1 MAENKKY
8 KSDIEIAREAKLQ
21 NILEIAKKKLN
32 IEEKFLEPYG
42 HYKAKLS
49 FDYINSLDKN
59 KNGKLI
65 LVTAIT
71 PTPAGEGKTTTTLG
85 LGDAFQKI
93 GKNSSVCI
101 REPSLGPCFG
111 MKGGAA
117 GGGKAQAVPMED
129 LNLHFTGDF
138 HAISTAHNLLSAA
151 IDNHINWGKEP
162 LIDARRVSW
171 KRTMDM
177 NDRALRQIVCSLGG
191 PGNGFPREDGFN
203 ITPASEIMAI
213 FTLADDLK
221 DLERRLGNI
230 LVGYTSDK
238 EAVFAKDLNVIGS
251 MLVLLKDAI
260 KPNIIQSLENNPVL
274 VHGGPFGNIAHGCN
288 TIIATKTALKL
299 SDYVITEAGFG
310 ADLGA
315 EKFLDI
321 KCRKANLAPDATV
334 LVATIRALKMHGGV
348 DKENLNKE
356 NVEAVK
362 KGSENLLKH
371 IENLKKYGVPIIV
384 GINAFVSDTEDE
396 MNVVKKVCEKVGIK
410 AVTSKHWEFGGEGAV
425 DLANEVVD
433 TLEKTKS
440 NFKTLYEDNLSLEDK
455 IKKVA
460 NEIYGATELEIS
472 TTAKKQLNELE
483 GSKYEKFPVCIA
495 KTQYSFTADPE
506 NGGLPQEHNL
516 PIREIRVSAGA
527 EFVVVICGDIML
539 MPGLP
544 KTPAAESIYID
555 EKGLI
560 QGLF

>member
-117 GGGKAQAVPMED
+117 GGGKAQAIPMED

-238 EAVFAKDLNVIGS
+238 ETVFAKDLNVIGS

-371 IENLKKYGVPIIV
+371 IENLKKYGVPIVV
-384 GINAFVSDTEDE
+384 GINAFVSDTQDE
-396 MNVVKKVCEKVGIK
+396 MNVIKKVCEKVGIK

-433 TLEKTKS
+433 TLETTKS

-544 KTPAAESIYID
+544 KIPAAESIYID

>member
-21 NILEIAKKKLN
+21 NILDIAKKKLN

-42 HYKAKLS
+42 HYKTKLS

-85 LGDAFQKI
+85 LGDALQKI

-117 GGGKAQAVPMED
+117 GGGKAQAIPMED

-151 IDNHINWGKEP
+151 IDNHINWRKEP
-162 LIDARRVSW
+162 LIDARRVNW

-238 EAVFAKDLNVIGS
+238 EPVLAKDLNVVGS

-260 KPNIIQSLENNPVL
+260 KPNIIQSLENNPVF

-288 TIIATKTALKL
+288 IIIATKTALKI
-299 SDYVITEAGFG
+299 SDYVVTEAGFG

-348 DKENLNKE
+348 NKENLNKE

-371 IENLKKYGVPIIV
+371 IENLKKYGVPVVV

-396 MNVVKKVCEKVGIK
+396 MDVVRKVCEKVGIK

-425 DLANEVVD
+425 DLANEVVE
-433 TLEKTKS
+433 TLDKTKS
-440 NFKTLYEDNLSLEDK
+440 NFKTLYEDNLSLEEK

-460 NEIYGATELEIS
+460 NEIYGAKELEIS
-472 TTAKKQLNELE
+472 TTAKKQIQDFK
-483 GSKYEKFPVCIA
+483 GTKYEKFPVCIA
-495 KTQYSFTADPE
+495 KTQYSFTADPD

-516 PIREIRVSAGA
+516 PVKEIRVSAGA

-544 KTPAAESIYID
+544 RVPAAESIYID

>member
-21 NILEIAKKKLN
+21 NILEIAEKKLN
-32 IEEKFLEPYG
+32 IPEKFLEPYG
-42 HYKAKLS
+42 YYKAKLS

-85 LGDAFQKI
+85 LGDALHKI
-93 GKNSSVCI
+93 GKNSSICI

-138 HAISTAHNLLSAA
+138 HAISAAHNLLSAA
-151 IDNHINWGKEP
+151 IDNHINWKKEP
-162 LIDARRVSW
+162 IIDARKVTW

-177 NDRALRQIVCSLGG
+177 NDRALRQIICSIGG

-230 LVGYTSDK
+230 LVAYTSDK

-251 MLVLLKDAI
+251 MSVLLKDAI
-260 KPNIIQSLENNPVL
+260 KPNIIQSLENNPVF

-299 SDYVITEAGFG
+299 SDYVVTEAGFG

-315 EKFLDI
+315 EKFFDI
-321 KCRKANLAPDATV
+321 KCRKANLAPDAAV
-334 LVATIRALKMHGGV
+334 LVVTIRALKMHGGV

-356 NVEAVK
+356 NVEAVQ

-384 GINAFVSDTEDE
+384 GINVFVSDTEDE
-396 MNVVKKVCEKVGIK
+396 MDVVKKICEKVGVN
-410 AVTSKHWEFGGEGAV
+410 AVTSRHWEFGGEGAV

-440 NFKTLYEDNLSLEDK
+440 NFKTLYDDNLSLEDK

-460 NEIYGATELEIS
+460 SEIYGANELEIS
-472 TTAKKQLNELE
+472 TTAKKQLKELQ
-483 GSKYEKFPVCIA
+483 GTNYEKFPVCIA

-516 PIREIRVSAGA
+516 PIKEIRISAGA

-555 EKGLI
+555 DKGLI

>member
-8 KSDIEIAREAKLQ
+8 KSDIEIAREANLN
-21 NILEIAKKKLN
+21 NIVDIAEKKLN
-32 IEEKFLEPYG
+32 ISEKFLEQYG
-42 HYKAKLS
+42 HYKAKLG
-49 FDYINSLDKN
+49 FDYIKTLEKN

-85 LGDAFQKI
+85 LGDALRKI

-151 IDNHINWGKEP
+151 IDNHINWRKDP
-162 LIDARRVSW
+162 IIDARRVNW

-177 NDRALRQIVCSLGG
+177 NDRALRQIICSIGG

-238 EAVFAKDLNVIGS
+238 EPVLAKDLNVIGS

-260 KPNIIQSLENNPVL
+260 KPNIIQSLENNPVF

-288 TIIATKTALKL
+288 TIIATKTALKI
-299 SDYVITEAGFG
+299 SDYVVTEAGFG

-348 DKENLNKE
+348 DKDNLNKE

-362 KGSENLLKH
+362 KGSDNLLKH
-371 IENLKKYGVPIIV
+371 IENLKKYGVPVVV
-384 GINAFVSDTEDE
+384 GINAFVSDTDAE
-396 MNVVKKVCEKVGIK
+396 MDVVRKVCEKVGIK
-410 AVTSKHWEFGGEGAV
+410 AVTSKHWEFGGDGAI
-425 DLANEVVD
+425 DLANEVVE
-433 TLEKTKS
+433 TLDKTKS
-440 NFKTLYEDNLSLEDK
+440 NFKTLYDDNLSLEEK
-455 IKKVA
+455 IKIVS
-460 NEIYGATELEIS
+460 NEIYGAKELEIS
-472 TTAKKQLNELE
+472 TTAKKQLEDLKGTN
-483 GSKYEKFPVCIA
+483 YEKFPVCIA

-516 PIREIRVSAGA
+516 PVREIRVSAGA

-544 KTPAAESIYID
+544 KKPAAESIYID

>member
-1 MAENKKY
+1 MEKNKKY

-21 NILEIAKKKLN
+21 NILEIAEKKLN
-32 IEEKFLEPYG
+32 IAEKFLEPYG

-85 LGDAFQKI
+85 LGDALHKI
-93 GKNSSVCI
+93 GKNSSICI

-138 HAISTAHNLLSAA
+138 HAISSAHNLLSAA
-151 IDNHINWGKEP
+151 IDNHINWRKEP
-162 LIDARRVSW
+162 IIDARKVTW

-177 NDRALRQIVCSLGG
+177 NDRALRQIICSIGG

-230 LVGYTSDK
+230 LVAYTSDK

-251 MLVLLKDAI
+251 MSVLLKDAI
-260 KPNIIQSLENNPVL
+260 KPNIIQSLENNPVF

-299 SDYVITEAGFG
+299 SDYVVTEAGFG

-315 EKFLDI
+315 EKFFDI
-321 KCRKANLAPDATV
+321 KCRKANLAPDAAV
-334 LVATIRALKMHGGV
+334 LVVTIRALKMHGGV

-356 NVEAVK
+356 NVEAVQ

-384 GINAFVSDTEDE
+384 GINVFVYDTEDE
-396 MNVVKKVCEKVGIK
+396 MNVVKKICEKVGVN
-410 AVTSKHWEFGGEGAV
+410 AVTSRHWEFGGEGAV

-440 NFKTLYEDNLSLEDK
+440 NFKTLYDDNLSLEDK

-460 NEIYGATELEIS
+460 SEIYGANELEIS
-472 TTAKKQLNELE
+472 TTAKKQLKELQ
-483 GSKYEKFPVCIA
+483 GTNYEKFPVCIA

-516 PIREIRVSAGA
+516 PIKEIRISAGA

-555 EKGLI
+555 DKGLI

>member
-21 NILEIAKKKLN
+21 NIVEIAEKKLN
-32 IEEKFLEPYG
+32 IPEKFLEQYG
-42 HYKAKLS
+42 HYKTKLS

-85 LGDAFQKI
+85 IGDALRKI

-151 IDNHINWGKEP
+151 IDNHINWRKEP
-162 LIDARRVSW
+162 IIDARRVNW

-177 NDRALRQIVCSLGG
+177 NDRALRQIICSIGG

-238 EAVFAKDLNVIGS
+238 EPVLAKDLNVIGS

-260 KPNIIQSLENNPVL
+260 KPNIIQSLENNPVF

-288 TIIATKTALKL
+288 TIIATKTALKI
-299 SDYVITEAGFG
+299 SDYVVTEAGFG
-310 ADLGA
+310 AALGA

-371 IENLKKYGVPIIV
+371 IENLKKYGVPVVV

-396 MNVVKKVCEKVGIK
+396 MDIVRKVCEKVGIK
-410 AVTSKHWEFGGEGAV
+410 AVTSKHWEFGGDGAM

-433 TLEKTKS
+433 TLDKTKS
-440 NFKTLYEDNLSLEDK
+440 NFKTLYDDNLSLEEK
-455 IKKVA
+455 IKKVST
-460 NEIYGATELEIS
+460 EIYGAKELEIS
-472 TTAKKQLNELE
+472 TTAKKQLEDLK
-483 GSKYEKFPVCIA
+483 GTKYEKFPVCIA
-495 KTQYSFTADPE
+495 KTQYSFTADPD

-516 PIREIRVSAGA
+516 QVKEIRVSAGA

-555 EKGLI
+555 DKGLI

>member
-21 NILEIAKKKLN
+21 NILEIAEKKLN
-32 IEEKFLEPYG
+32 IPEKFLEPYG

-85 LGDAFQKI
+85 LGDALHKI
-93 GKNSSVCI
+93 GKNSSICI

-138 HAISTAHNLLSAA
+138 HAISAAHNLLSAA
-151 IDNHINWGKEP
+151 IDNHINWKKEP
-162 LIDARRVSW
+162 IIDARKVTW

-177 NDRALRQIVCSLGG
+177 NDRALRQIICSIGG

-230 LVGYTSDK
+230 LVAYTSDK

-251 MLVLLKDAI
+251 MSVLLKDAI
-260 KPNIIQSLENNPVL
+260 KPNIIQSLENNPVF

-299 SDYVITEAGFG
+299 SDYVVTEAGFG

-315 EKFLDI
+315 EKFFDI
-321 KCRKANLAPDATV
+321 KCRKANLAPDAAV
-334 LVATIRALKMHGGV
+334 LVVTIRALKMHGGV
-348 DKENLNKE
+348 DKENLSKE
-356 NVEAVK
+356 NVEAVQ

-384 GINAFVSDTEDE
+384 GINVFVSDTEDE
-396 MNVVKKVCEKVGIK
+396 MDVVKKICEKVGVN
-410 AVTSKHWEFGGEGAV
+410 AVTSRHWEFGGEGAV

-440 NFKTLYEDNLSLEDK
+440 NFKTLYDDNLSLEDK

-460 NEIYGATELEIS
+460 SEIYGANELEIS
-472 TTAKKQLNELE
+472 TTAKKQLKELQ
-483 GSKYEKFPVCIA
+483 GTNYEKFPVCIA

-516 PIREIRVSAGA
+516 PIKEIRVSAGA

-555 EKGLI
+555 DKGLI

>member
-1 MAENKKY
+1 MSENKKY
-8 KSDIEIAREAKLQ
+8 KSDIEIAREAKIQ
-21 NILEIAKKKLN
+21 NILEIAEKKLN

-85 LGDAFQKI
+85 LGDALQKI

-117 GGGKAQAVPMED
+117 GGGKAQAIPMED

-151 IDNHINWGKEP
+151 IDNHINWEKEP
-162 LIDARRVSW
+162 LIDSRRINW
-171 KRTMDM
+171 KRTIDM
-177 NDRALRQIVCSLGG
+177 NDRALRQIVCSIGG

-230 LVGYTSDK
+230 LIGYTTNK

-251 MLVLLKDAI
+251 MVVLLKDAI

-299 SDYVITEAGFG
+299 SDYVVTEAGFG

-321 KCRKANLAPDATV
+321 KCRKANLSPDATV
-334 LVATIRALKMHGGV
+334 LVATIRALKTHGGV

-460 NEIYGATELEIS
+460 NEIYGAKELEIS
-472 TTAKKQLNELE
+472 NTAKKQLKELE

-516 PIREIRVSAGA
+516 PVREIRVSAGA

>member
-1 MAENKKY
+1 
-8 KSDIEIAREAKLQ
+8 
-21 NILEIAKKKLN
+21 
-32 IEEKFLEPYG
+32 
-42 HYKAKLS
+42 
-49 FDYINSLDKN
+49 
-59 KNGKLI
+59 
-65 LVTAIT
+65 
-71 PTPAGEGKTTTTLG
+71 
-85 LGDAFQKI
+85 
-93 GKNSSVCI
+93 
-101 REPSLGPCFG
+101 
-111 MKGGAA
+111 
-117 GGGKAQAVPMED
+117 
-129 LNLHFTGDF
+129 
-138 HAISTAHNLLSAA
+138 
-151 IDNHINWGKEP
+151 
-162 LIDARRVSW
+162 
-171 KRTMDM
+171 M

-238 EAVFAKDLNVIGS
+238 EPVLAKDLNVVGS

-260 KPNIIQSLENNPVL
+260 KPNIIQSLENNPVF

-288 TIIATKTALKL
+288 TIIATKTALKI
-299 SDYVITEAGFG
+299 SDYVVTEAGFG

-348 DKENLNKE
+348 NKENLNKE

-371 IENLKKYGVPIIV
+371 IENLKKYGVPVVV

-396 MNVVKKVCEKVGIK
+396 MDVVRKVCEKVGIK

-425 DLANEVVD
+425 DLANEVVE
-433 TLEKTKS
+433 TLDKTKS
-440 NFKTLYEDNLSLEDK
+440 NFKTLYEDNLSLEEK

-460 NEIYGATELEIS
+460 NEIYGAKELEIS
-472 TTAKKQLNELE
+472 TTAKKQIQDFK
-483 GSKYEKFPVCIA
+483 GTKYEKFPVCIA
-495 KTQYSFTADPE
+495 KTQYSFTADPD

-516 PIREIRVSAGA
+516 PVKEIRVSAGA

-544 KTPAAESIYID
+544 RVPAAESIYID

>member
-1 MAENKKY
+1 MSENKKY
-8 KSDIEIAREAKLQ
+8 KSDIEIAREAKIQ
-21 NILEIAKKKLN
+21 NILEIAEKKLN

-85 LGDAFQKI
+85 LGDALQKI

-117 GGGKAQAVPMED
+117 GGGKAQAIPMED

-151 IDNHINWGKEP
+151 IDNHINWEKEP
-162 LIDARRVSW
+162 LIDSRRINW
-171 KRTMDM
+171 KRTIDM
-177 NDRALRQIVCSLGG
+177 NDRALRQIVCSIGG

-230 LVGYTSDK
+230 LIGYTTNK

-251 MLVLLKDAI
+251 MVVLLKDAI

-299 SDYVITEAGFG
+299 SDYVVTEAGFG

-321 KCRKANLAPDATV
+321 KCRKANLSPDATV
-334 LVATIRALKMHGGV
+334 LVATIRALKTHGGV

-460 NEIYGATELEIS
+460 NEIYGAKELEIS
-472 TTAKKQLNELE
+472 TTAKKQLKELE

-516 PIREIRVSAGA
+516 PVREIRVSAGA

>member
-21 NILEIAKKKLN
+21 NILEVAKKKLN

-85 LGDAFQKI
+85 IGAALRKI

-151 IDNHINWGKEP
+151 IDNHINWRKEP
-162 LIDARRVSW
+162 IIDARRVNW

-177 NDRALRQIVCSLGG
+177 NDRALRQIICSIGG

-238 EAVFAKDLNVIGS
+238 EHVLAKDLNVIGS

-260 KPNIIQSLENNPVL
+260 KPNIIQSLENNPVF

-288 TIIATKTALKL
+288 TIIATKTALKI
-299 SDYVITEAGFG
+299 SDYVVTEAGFG
-310 ADLGA
+310 ADLGS

-371 IENLKKYGVPIIV
+371 IENLKKYGVPVVV

-396 MNVVKKVCEKVGIK
+396 MDVIRKVCEKVGIK
-410 AVTSKHWEFGGEGAV
+410 AVTSKHWEFGGDGAV

-433 TLEKTKS
+433 TLDKTKS
-440 NFKTLYEDNLSLEDK
+440 NFKTLYDDNLSLEEK
-455 IKKVA
+455 IKKVST
-460 NEIYGATELEIS
+460 EIYGAKELEIS
-472 TTAKKQLNELE
+472 TTAKKQLEDLK
-483 GSKYEKFPVCIA
+483 GTKYEKFPVCIA

-516 PIREIRVSAGA
+516 PVKEIRVSAGA

>member
-8 KSDIEIAREAKLQ
+8 KSDIEIAREAKLE
-21 NILEIAKKKLN
+21 NIVEIAEKKLN
-32 IEEKFLEPYG
+32 ISEKYLEQYG
-42 HYKAKLS
+42 HYKTKLS
-49 FDYINSLDKN
+49 FDYINTLNKN

-85 LGDAFQKI
+85 LGDALRKI

-151 IDNHINWGKEP
+151 IDNHINWRKEP
-162 LIDARRVSW
+162 LIDARRVNW

-177 NDRALRQIVCSLGG
+177 NDRALRQIVCSIGG

-230 LVGYTSDK
+230 LVGYTSEK
-238 EAVFAKDLNVIGS
+238 EPVLAKDLNVIGS

-260 KPNIIQSLENNPVL
+260 KPNIIQSLENNPVF

-288 TIIATKTALKL
+288 TIIATKTALKI
-299 SDYVITEAGFG
+299 SDYVVTEAGFG

-321 KCRKANLAPDATV
+321 KCRKANLAPDASV

-356 NVEAVK
+356 NVDAVK
-362 KGSENLLKH
+362 KGSDNLLKH

-384 GINAFVSDTEDE
+384 GINAFVSDTDAE
-396 MNVVKKVCEKVGIK
+396 MEVVKKVCEKVGVK

-425 DLANEVVD
+425 DLANDVID
-433 TLEKTKS
+433 LLEKTKS
-440 NFKTLYEDNLSLEDK
+440 NFKTLYTDNISIEDK

-460 NEIYGATELEIS
+460 SEIYGANDIEIS
-472 TTAKKQLNELE
+472 TTAKKQLQELK

-516 PIREIRVSAGA
+516 PIKEIRVSAGA
-527 EFVVVICGDIML
+527 EFVVIICGDIML

-544 KTPAAESIYID
+544 RIPAAESIYID

>member
-1 MAENKKY
+1 MSKI
-8 KSDIEIAREAKLQ
+8 KSDIEIARAADIKPIGDVLAKSNVPDDPFAFSPMGRHIAKL
-21 NILEIAKKKLN
+21 NLEYISTLKEKKSN
-32 IEEKFLEPYG
+32 
-42 HYKAKLS
+42 
-49 FDYINSLDKN
+49 
-59 KNGKLI
+59 LI

-85 LGDAFQKI
+85 LGDALQKI

-151 IDNHINWGKEP
+151 IDNHINWRKEP
-162 LIDARRVSW
+162 VIDARRINW

-177 NDRALRQIVCSLGG
+177 NDRALRQIICSIGG

-213 FTLADDLK
+213 FTLANDIK

-230 LVGYTSDK
+230 LVGYTSEK
-238 EAVFAKDLNVIGS
+238 KPVLAKDLNVIGS

-260 KPNIIQSLENNPVL
+260 KPNIIQSLENNPVF

-288 TIIATKTALKL
+288 TIIATKTALKI
-299 SDYVITEAGFG
+299 SDYVVTEAGFG

-321 KCRKANLAPDATV
+321 KCRKANLSPDASV

-348 DKENLNKE
+348 DKDNLNKE
-356 NVEAVK
+356 NVDATK
-362 KGSENLLKH
+362 KGCENLLKH
-371 IENLKKYGVPIIV
+371 IENLKKYGVPIVV

-396 MNVVKKVCEKVGIK
+396 MNVVKKVCESVGIK
-410 AVTSKHWEFGGEGAV
+410 AVTSKHWEFGGDGAV

-433 TLEKTKS
+433 ILEKTKS
-440 NFKTLYEDNLSLEDK
+440 NFKTLYDDNLSLEKK

-460 NEIYGATELEIS
+460 KEIYGANELEIS
-472 TTAKKQLNELE
+472 TTAKKQLQELQ
-483 GSKYEKFPVCIA
+483 GTNYEKFPVCIA

-516 PIREIRVSAGA
+516 PVKEIRVSAGA

-544 KTPAAESIYID
+544 RVPAAESIFID
-555 EKGLI
+555 GKGLI

>member
-21 NILEIAKKKLN
+21 NILEIAEKKLN
-32 IEEKFLEPYG
+32 IPEKFLEPYG

-85 LGDAFQKI
+85 LGDALHKI
-93 GKNSSVCI
+93 GKNSSICI

-138 HAISTAHNLLSAA
+138 HAISAAHNLLSAA
-151 IDNHINWGKEP
+151 IDNHINWRKEP
-162 LIDARRVSW
+162 IIDARKVTW

-177 NDRALRQIVCSLGG
+177 NDRALRQIICSIGG

-230 LVGYTSDK
+230 LVAYTSDK

-251 MLVLLKDAI
+251 MSVLLKDAI
-260 KPNIIQSLENNPVL
+260 KPNIIQSLENNPVF

-299 SDYVITEAGFG
+299 SDYVVTEAGFG

-315 EKFLDI
+315 EKFFDI
-321 KCRKANLAPDATV
+321 KCRKANLAPDAAV
-334 LVATIRALKMHGGV
+334 LVVTIRALKMHGGV

-356 NVEAVK
+356 NVEAVQ

-384 GINAFVSDTEDE
+384 GINVFVSDTEDE
-396 MNVVKKVCEKVGIK
+396 MDVVKKICEKVGVN

-440 NFKTLYEDNLSLEDK
+440 NFKTLYDDNLSLEDK

-460 NEIYGATELEIS
+460 SEIYGANELEIS
-472 TTAKKQLNELE
+472 TTAKKQLKELQ
-483 GSKYEKFPVCIA
+483 GTNYEKFPVCIA

-516 PIREIRVSAGA
+516 PIKEIRISAGA

-555 EKGLI
+555 DKGLI

>member
-21 NILEIAKKKLN
+21 NILEIAEKKLN
-32 IEEKFLEPYG
+32 IPEKFLEPYG

-85 LGDAFQKI
+85 LGDALHKI
-93 GKNSSVCI
+93 GKNSSICI

-138 HAISTAHNLLSAA
+138 HAISAAHNLLSAA
-151 IDNHINWGKEP
+151 IDNHINWKKEP
-162 LIDARRVSW
+162 IIDARKVTW

-177 NDRALRQIVCSLGG
+177 NDRALRQIICSIGG

-230 LVGYTSDK
+230 LIGYTSNK

-251 MLVLLKDAI
+251 MVVLLKDAI
-260 KPNIIQSLENNPVL
+260 KPNIIQSLENNPVF

-299 SDYVITEAGFG
+299 SDYVVTEAGFG

-315 EKFLDI
+315 EKFFDI
-321 KCRKANLAPDATV
+321 KCRKANLAPDAAV
-334 LVATIRALKMHGGV
+334 LVVTIRALKMHGGV

-356 NVEAVK
+356 NVEAVQ

-384 GINAFVSDTEDE
+384 GINVFVSDTEDE
-396 MNVVKKVCEKVGIK
+396 MDVVKKICEKVGVN
-410 AVTSKHWEFGGEGAV
+410 AVTSRHWEFGGEGAV

-440 NFKTLYEDNLSLEDK
+440 NFKTLYDDNLSLEDK

-460 NEIYGATELEIS
+460 SEIYGANELEIS
-472 TTAKKQLNELE
+472 TTAKKQLKELQ
-483 GSKYEKFPVCIA
+483 GTNYEKFPVCIA

-516 PIREIRVSAGA
+516 PIKEIRISAGA

-555 EKGLI
+555 DKGLI

>member
-1 MAENKKY
+1 MTENKKY

-21 NILEIAKKKLN
+21 RIVDIAEKKLN
-32 IEEKFLEPYG
+32 IPEKFLEQYG
-42 HYKAKLS
+42 QYKTKLN
-49 FDYINSLDKN
+49 FDYINTLEKN

-85 LGDAFQKI
+85 LGDALRKI

-151 IDNHINWGKEP
+151 IDNHINWRKEP

-177 NDRALRQIVCSLGG
+177 NDRALRQIVCSIGG
-191 PGNGFPREDGFN
+191 PGNGYAREDGFN

-213 FTLADDLK
+213 FTLANDIK

-238 EAVFAKDLNVIGS
+238 EPVLAKDLKVIGS

-260 KPNIIQSLENNPVL
+260 KPNIIQSLENNPVF

-288 TIIATKTALKL
+288 TIIATKTALKI
-299 SDYVITEAGFG
+299 SDYVVTEAGFG

-321 KCRKANLAPDATV
+321 KCRKANLSPDASI

-348 DKENLNKE
+348 DKDNLNKE

-371 IENLKKYGVPIIV
+371 IENLKKYGVPIVV

-396 MNVVKKVCEKVGIK
+396 MNVVKNVCEKVGIK
-410 AVTSKHWEFGGEGAV
+410 AITSKHWEFGGDGAV
-425 DLANEVVD
+425 DLAKEVVD
-433 TLEKTKS
+433 VLETTKS
-440 NFKTLYEDNLSLEDK
+440 NFKTLYEDNISLEDK

-460 NEIYGATELEIS
+460 NEFYGAKELEIS
-472 TTAKKQLNELE
+472 TTAKKQLNDLK
-483 GSKYEKFPVCIA
+483 GTKYEKFPVCIA

-516 PIREIRVSAGA
+516 PIKEIRISAGA
-527 EFVVVICGDIML
+527 EFIVVICGDIML

-555 EKGLI
+555 QKGLI

>member
-1 MAENKKY
+1 MSENKKY
-8 KSDIEIAREAKLQ
+8 KSDIEIAREAKIQ
-21 NILEIAKKKLN
+21 NILEIAEKKLN

-85 LGDAFQKI
+85 LGDALQKI

-117 GGGKAQAVPMED
+117 GGGKAQAIPMED

-151 IDNHINWGKEP
+151 IDNHINWEKEP
-162 LIDARRVSW
+162 LIDSRRINW
-171 KRTMDM
+171 KRTIDM
-177 NDRALRQIVCSLGG
+177 NDRALRQIVCSIGG

-230 LVGYTSDK
+230 LIGYTSNK

-251 MLVLLKDAI
+251 MVVLLKDAI

-299 SDYVITEAGFG
+299 SDYVVTEAGFG

-321 KCRKANLAPDATV
+321 KCRKANLSPDATV
-334 LVATIRALKMHGGV
+334 LVATIRALKTHGGV

-460 NEIYGATELEIS
+460 NEIYGAKELEIS
-472 TTAKKQLNELE
+472 TTAKKQLKELE

-516 PIREIRVSAGA
+516 PVREIRVSAGA

>member
-21 NILEIAKKKLN
+21 NILEIAEKRLN
-32 IEEKFLEPYG
+32 IPEKFLEPYG

-85 LGDAFQKI
+85 LGDALHKI
-93 GKNSSVCI
+93 GKNSSICI

-138 HAISTAHNLLSAA
+138 HAISAAHNLLSAA
-151 IDNHINWGKEP
+151 IDNHINWKKEP
-162 LIDARRVSW
+162 IIDARKVTW

-177 NDRALRQIVCSLGG
+177 NDRALRQIICSIGG

-221 DLERRLGNI
+221 DLGRRLGNI
-230 LVGYTSDK
+230 LVAYTSDK

-251 MLVLLKDAI
+251 MSVLLKDAI
-260 KPNIIQSLENNPVL
+260 KPNIIQSLENNPVF

-299 SDYVITEAGFG
+299 SDYVVTEAGFG

-315 EKFLDI
+315 EKFFDI
-321 KCRKANLAPDATV
+321 KCRKANLAPDAAV

-356 NVEAVK
+356 NVEAVQ

-384 GINAFVSDTEDE
+384 GINVFVSDTEDE
-396 MNVVKKVCEKVGIK
+396 MDVVKKICEKVGVN
-410 AVTSKHWEFGGEGAV
+410 AVTSRHWEFGGEGAV

-440 NFKTLYEDNLSLEDK
+440 NFKTLYDDNLSLEDK

-460 NEIYGATELEIS
+460 SEIYGANELEIS
-472 TTAKKQLNELE
+472 TTAKKQLKELQ
-483 GSKYEKFPVCIA
+483 GTNYEKFPVCIA

-516 PIREIRVSAGA
+516 PIKEIRISAGA

-555 EKGLI
+555 DKGLI

>member
-21 NILEIAKKKLN
+21 NILEIAEKKLN
-32 IEEKFLEPYG
+32 IPEKFLEPYG

-85 LGDAFQKI
+85 LGDALHKI
-93 GKNSSVCI
+93 GKNSSICI

-138 HAISTAHNLLSAA
+138 HAISSAHNLLSAA
-151 IDNHINWGKEP
+151 IDNHINWRKEP
-162 LIDARRVSW
+162 IIDARKVTW

-177 NDRALRQIVCSLGG
+177 NDRALRQIICSIGG

-230 LVGYTSDK
+230 LVAYTSDK

-251 MLVLLKDAI
+251 MSVLLKDAI
-260 KPNIIQSLENNPVL
+260 KPNIIQSLENNPVF

-299 SDYVITEAGFG
+299 SDYVVTEAGFG

-315 EKFLDI
+315 EKFFDI
-321 KCRKANLAPDATV
+321 KCRKANLAPDAAV
-334 LVATIRALKMHGGV
+334 LVVTIRALKMHGGV

-356 NVEAVK
+356 NVEAVQ

-384 GINAFVSDTEDE
+384 GINVFVSDTEDE
-396 MNVVKKVCEKVGIK
+396 MDVVKKICEKVGVN
-410 AVTSKHWEFGGEGAV
+410 AVTSRHWEFGGEGAV

-440 NFKTLYEDNLSLEDK
+440 NFKTLYDDNLSLEDK

-460 NEIYGATELEIS
+460 SEIYGANELEIS
-472 TTAKKQLNELE
+472 TTAKKQLKELQ
-483 GSKYEKFPVCIA
+483 GTNYEKFPVCIA

-516 PIREIRVSAGA
+516 PIKEIRISAGA

>member
-21 NILEIAKKKLN
+21 NILEIAEKKLN
-32 IEEKFLEPYG
+32 IPEKFLEPYG

-85 LGDAFQKI
+85 LGDALHKI
-93 GKNSSVCI
+93 GKNSSICI

-138 HAISTAHNLLSAA
+138 HAISSAHNLLSAA
-151 IDNHINWGKEP
+151 IDNHINWKKEP
-162 LIDARRVSW
+162 IIDARKVTW

-177 NDRALRQIVCSLGG
+177 NDRALRQIICSIGG

-230 LVGYTSDK
+230 LVAYTSDK

-251 MLVLLKDAI
+251 MSVLLKDAI
-260 KPNIIQSLENNPVL
+260 KPNIIQSLENNPVF

-299 SDYVITEAGFG
+299 SDYVVTEAGFG

-315 EKFLDI
+315 EKFFDI
-321 KCRKANLAPDATV
+321 KCRKANLAPDAAV
-334 LVATIRALKMHGGV
+334 LVVTIRALKMHGGV

-356 NVEAVK
+356 NVEAVQ

-384 GINAFVSDTEDE
+384 GINVFVSDTEDE
-396 MNVVKKVCEKVGIK
+396 MDVVKKICEKVGVN
-410 AVTSKHWEFGGEGAV
+410 AVTSRHWEFGGEGAV

-440 NFKTLYEDNLSLEDK
+440 NFKTLYDDNLSLEDK

-460 NEIYGATELEIS
+460 SEIYGANELEIS
-472 TTAKKQLNELE
+472 TTAKKQLKELQ
-483 GSKYEKFPVCIA
+483 GTNYEKFPVCIA

-516 PIREIRVSAGA
+516 PIKEIRISAGA

-555 EKGLI
+555 DKGLI

>member
-21 NILEIAKKKLN
+21 NIVEIAEKKLN
-32 IEEKFLEPYG
+32 IPEKYLEQYG
-42 HYKAKLS
+42 HYKTKLS

-85 LGDAFQKI
+85 IGDALHKI

-151 IDNHINWGKEP
+151 IDNHINWRKEP
-162 LIDARRVSW
+162 KIDARRVNW

-177 NDRALRQIVCSLGG
+177 NDRALRQIICSIGG

-238 EAVFAKDLNVIGS
+238 EPVLAQDLNVIGS

-260 KPNIIQSLENNPVL
+260 KPNIIQSLENNPVF

-288 TIIATKTALKL
+288 TIIATKTALKI
-299 SDYVITEAGFG
+299 SDYVVTEAGFG

-371 IENLKKYGVPIIV
+371 IENLKKYGVPVVV

-396 MNVVKKVCEKVGIK
+396 MDVIRKVCEKVGIK
-410 AVTSKHWEFGGEGAV
+410 AVTSKHWEFGGDGAV

-433 TLEKTKS
+433 TLDKTKS
-440 NFKTLYEDNLSLEDK
+440 NFKTLYDDNLSLEEK
-455 IKKVA
+455 IKKVST
-460 NEIYGATELEIS
+460 EIYGAKELEIS
-472 TTAKKQLNELE
+472 TTAKKQLEDLK
-483 GSKYEKFPVCIA
+483 GTKYEKFPVCIA
-495 KTQYSFTADPE
+495 KTQYSFTADPD

-516 PIREIRVSAGA
+516 PVREIRVSAGA

>member
-21 NILEIAKKKLN
+21 NILEIAEKKLN
-32 IEEKFLEPYG
+32 IPEKFLEPYG

-85 LGDAFQKI
+85 LGDALHKI
-93 GKNSSVCI
+93 GKNSSICI

-138 HAISTAHNLLSAA
+138 HAISAAHNLLSAA
-151 IDNHINWGKEP
+151 IDNHINWKKEP
-162 LIDARRVSW
+162 IIDARKVTW

-177 NDRALRQIVCSLGG
+177 NDRALRQIICSIGG

-230 LVGYTSDK
+230 LVAYTSDK

-251 MLVLLKDAI
+251 MSVLLKDAI
-260 KPNIIQSLENNPVL
+260 KPNIIQSLENNPVF

-299 SDYVITEAGFG
+299 SDYVVTEAGFG

-315 EKFLDI
+315 EKFFDI
-321 KCRKANLAPDATV
+321 KCRKANLAPDAAV
-334 LVATIRALKMHGGV
+334 LVVTIRALKMHGGV

-356 NVEAVK
+356 NVEAVQ

-425 DLANEVVD
+425 DLANEVID

-440 NFKTLYEDNLSLEDK
+440 NFKTLYDDNLSLEDK

-460 NEIYGATELEIS
+460 SEIYGANELEIS
-472 TTAKKQLNELE
+472 TTAKKQLKELQ
-483 GSKYEKFPVCIA
+483 GTNYEKFPVCIA

-516 PIREIRVSAGA
+516 PIKEIRISAGA

>member
-1 MAENKKY
+1 MSEKKKY
-8 KSDIEIAREAKLQ
+8 KSDIEIAREAKIQ
-21 NILEIAKKKLN
+21 NILEIAEKKLN

-85 LGDAFQKI
+85 LGDALQKI

-117 GGGKAQAVPMED
+117 GGGKAQAIPMED

-151 IDNHINWGKEP
+151 IDNHINWEKEP
-162 LIDARRVSW
+162 LIDSRRINW
-171 KRTMDM
+171 KRTIDM
-177 NDRALRQIVCSLGG
+177 NDRALRQIVCSIGG

-230 LVGYTSDK
+230 LIGYTSNK

-251 MLVLLKDAI
+251 MVVLLKDAI

-299 SDYVITEAGFG
+299 SDYVVTEAGFG

-321 KCRKANLAPDATV
+321 KCRKANLSPDATV
-334 LVATIRALKMHGGV
+334 LVATIRALKTHGGV

-460 NEIYGATELEIS
+460 NEIYGAKELEIS
-472 TTAKKQLNELE
+472 TTAKKQLKELE

-516 PIREIRVSAGA
+516 PVREIRVSAGA

>member
-21 NILEIAKKKLN
+21 NILEIAEKKLN
-32 IEEKFLEPYG
+32 IPEKFLEPYG

-85 LGDAFQKI
+85 LGDALHKI
-93 GKNSSVCI
+93 GKNSSICI

-138 HAISTAHNLLSAA
+138 HAISAAHNLLSAA
-151 IDNHINWGKEP
+151 IDNHINWRKEP
-162 LIDARRVSW
+162 IIDARKVTW

-177 NDRALRQIVCSLGG
+177 NDRALRQIICSIGG

-230 LVGYTSDK
+230 LVAYTSDK

-251 MLVLLKDAI
+251 MSVLLKDAI
-260 KPNIIQSLENNPVL
+260 KPNIIQSLENNPVF

-299 SDYVITEAGFG
+299 SDYVVTEAGFG

-315 EKFLDI
+315 EKFFDI
-321 KCRKANLAPDATV
+321 KCRKANLAPDAAV

-356 NVEAVK
+356 NVEAVQ

-384 GINAFVSDTEDE
+384 GINVFVSDTEDE
-396 MNVVKKVCEKVGIK
+396 MDVVKKICEKVGVN
-410 AVTSKHWEFGGEGAV
+410 AVTSRHWEFGGEGAV

-440 NFKTLYEDNLSLEDK
+440 NFKTLYDDNLSLEDK

-460 NEIYGATELEIS
+460 SEIYGANELEIS
-472 TTAKKQLNELE
+472 TTAKKQLKELQ
-483 GSKYEKFPVCIA
+483 GTNYEKFPVCIA

-516 PIREIRVSAGA
+516 PIKEIRISAGA

-555 EKGLI
+555 DKGLI

>member
-8 KSDIEIAREAKLQ
+8 KSDIEIAREAKIQ
-21 NILEIAKKKLN
+21 NILEVAEKKLN

-85 LGDAFQKI
+85 LGDALQKI

-117 GGGKAQAVPMED
+117 GGGKAQAIPMED

-151 IDNHINWGKEP
+151 IDNHINWEKEP
-162 LIDARRVSW
+162 LIDARRVNW

-177 NDRALRQIVCSLGG
+177 NDRALRQIVCSIGG

-230 LVGYTSDK
+230 LVGYTSNK

-299 SDYVITEAGFG
+299 SDYVVTEAGFG

-321 KCRKANLAPDATV
+321 KCRKANLSPDATV

-460 NEIYGATELEIS
+460 NEIYGAKELEIS
-472 TTAKKQLNELE
+472 TTAKKQLKELE

-516 PIREIRVSAGA
+516 PVREIRVSAGA

-544 KTPAAESIYID
+544 KIPAAESIYID

>member
-8 KSDIEIAREAKLQ
+8 KSDIEIAREAKLR
-21 NILEIAKKKLN
+21 NILEIAEKKLN

-49 FDYINSLDKN
+49 FDFINSLDKN

-117 GGGKAQAVPMED
+117 GGGKAQAIPMED

-151 IDNHINWGKEP
+151 IDNHIHWGKEP
-162 LIDARRVSW
+162 LIDARRVNW

-238 EAVFAKDLNVIGS
+238 ETVFAKDLNVIGA

-371 IENLKKYGVPIIV
+371 IENLKKYGVPIVV

-396 MNVVKKVCEKVGIK
+396 MNIIKKVCEKVGIK

-544 KTPAAESIYID
+544 KIPAAESIYID

-560 QGLF
+560 QGLI

>member
-21 NILEIAKKKLN
+21 NILEIAEKRLN
-32 IEEKFLEPYG
+32 IPEKFLEPYG

-85 LGDAFQKI
+85 LGDALHKI
-93 GKNSSVCI
+93 GKNSSICI

-138 HAISTAHNLLSAA
+138 HAISAAHNLLSAA
-151 IDNHINWGKEP
+151 IDNHINWKKEP
-162 LIDARRVSW
+162 IIDARKVTW

-177 NDRALRQIVCSLGG
+177 NDRALRQIICSIGG

-230 LVGYTSDK
+230 LVAYTSDK

-251 MLVLLKDAI
+251 MSVLLKDAI
-260 KPNIIQSLENNPVL
+260 KPNIIQSLENNPVF

-315 EKFLDI
+315 EKFFDI
-321 KCRKANLAPDATV
+321 KCRKANLAPDAAV

-356 NVEAVK
+356 NVEAVQ

-384 GINAFVSDTEDE
+384 GINVFVSDTEDE
-396 MNVVKKVCEKVGIK
+396 MDVVKKICEKVGVN
-410 AVTSKHWEFGGEGAV
+410 AVTSRHWEFGGEGAV

-440 NFKTLYEDNLSLEDK
+440 NFKTLYDDNLSLEDK

-460 NEIYGATELEIS
+460 SEIYGANELEIS
-472 TTAKKQLNELE
+472 TTAKKQLKELQ
-483 GSKYEKFPVCIA
+483 GTNYEKFPVCIA

-516 PIREIRVSAGA
+516 PIKEIRISAGA

-555 EKGLI
+555 DKGLI

>member
-21 NILEIAKKKLN
+21 NIVEIAEKKLN
-32 IEEKFLEPYG
+32 IPEKFLEQYG
-42 HYKAKLS
+42 HYKTKLS

-85 LGDAFQKI
+85 IGDALCKI

-151 IDNHINWGKEP
+151 IDNHINWRKEP
-162 LIDARRVSW
+162 IIDARRVNW

-177 NDRALRQIVCSLGG
+177 NDRALRQIICSIGG

-238 EAVFAKDLNVIGS
+238 EPVLAKDLNVIGS

-260 KPNIIQSLENNPVL
+260 KPNIIQSLENNPVF

-288 TIIATKTALKL
+288 TIIATKTALKI
-299 SDYVITEAGFG
+299 SDYVVTEAGFG

-348 DKENLNKE
+348 DKENLSKE

-371 IENLKKYGVPIIV
+371 IENLKKYGVPIVV

-396 MNVVKKVCEKVGIK
+396 MSVVRKVCEKVGIK
-410 AVTSKHWEFGGEGAV
+410 AVTSKHWEFGGEGAL
-425 DLANEVVD
+425 DLAKEVVD
-433 TLEKTKS
+433 TLDKTKS
-440 NFKTLYEDNLSLEDK
+440 NFKTLYDDNLSLEEK
-455 IKKVA
+455 IKKVST
-460 NEIYGATELEIS
+460 EIYGAKELEIS
-472 TTAKKQLNELE
+472 TTAKKQLEDLK
-483 GSKYEKFPVCIA
+483 GTKYEKFPVCIA

-516 PIREIRVSAGA
+516 PVREIRVSAGA

-544 KTPAAESIYID
+544 RIPAAESIYID

>member
-21 NILEIAKKKLN
+21 NILEIAEKKLN
-32 IEEKFLEPYG
+32 IPEKFLESYG

-85 LGDAFQKI
+85 LGDALHKI
-93 GKNSSVCI
+93 GKNSSICI

-138 HAISTAHNLLSAA
+138 HAISAAHNLLSAA
-151 IDNHINWGKEP
+151 IDNHINWKKEP
-162 LIDARRVSW
+162 IIDARKVTW

-177 NDRALRQIVCSLGG
+177 NDRALRQIICSIGG
-191 PGNGFPREDGFN
+191 SGNGFPREDGFN

-230 LVGYTSDK
+230 LVAYTSDK

-251 MLVLLKDAI
+251 MSVLLKDAI
-260 KPNIIQSLENNPVL
+260 KPNIIQSLENNPVF

-299 SDYVITEAGFG
+299 SDYVVTEAGFG

-315 EKFLDI
+315 EKFFDI
-321 KCRKANLAPDATV
+321 KCRKANLAPDAAV

-356 NVEAVK
+356 NVEAVQ

-371 IENLKKYGVPIIV
+371 IENLKKYGVPIVV
-384 GINAFVSDTEDE
+384 GINVFVSDTEEE
-396 MNVVKKVCEKVGIK
+396 MDVVKKICEKVGVN
-410 AVTSKHWEFGGEGAV
+410 AVTSRHWEFGGEGAV

-440 NFKTLYEDNLSLEDK
+440 NFKTLYDDNLSLEDK

-460 NEIYGATELEIS
+460 SEIYGANELEIS
-472 TTAKKQLNELE
+472 TTAKKQLKELQ
-483 GSKYEKFPVCIA
+483 GTNYEKFPVCIA

-516 PIREIRVSAGA
+516 PIKEIRISAGA

-555 EKGLI
+555 DKGLI

>member
-21 NILEIAKKKLN
+21 NILEIAEKKLN
-32 IEEKFLEPYG
+32 IPEKFLEPYG
-42 HYKAKLS
+42 YYKAKLS

-85 LGDAFQKI
+85 LGDALHKI
-93 GKNSSVCI
+93 GKNSSICI

-138 HAISTAHNLLSAA
+138 HAISAAHNLLSAA
-151 IDNHINWGKEP
+151 IDNHINWKKEP
-162 LIDARRVSW
+162 IIDARKVTW

-177 NDRALRQIVCSLGG
+177 NDRALRQIICSIGG

-230 LVGYTSDK
+230 LVAYTSDK

-251 MLVLLKDAI
+251 MSVLLKDAI
-260 KPNIIQSLENNPVL
+260 KPNIIQSLENNPVF

-299 SDYVITEAGFG
+299 SDYVVTEAGFG

-315 EKFLDI
+315 EKFFDI
-321 KCRKANLAPDATV
+321 KCRKANLAPDAAV

-356 NVEAVK
+356 NVEAVQ

-384 GINAFVSDTEDE
+384 GINVFVSDTEDE
-396 MNVVKKVCEKVGIK
+396 MDVVKKICEKVGVN
-410 AVTSKHWEFGGEGAV
+410 AVTSRHWEFGGEGAV

-440 NFKTLYEDNLSLEDK
+440 NFKTLYDDNLSLEDK

-460 NEIYGATELEIS
+460 SEIYGANELEIS
-472 TTAKKQLNELE
+472 TTAKKQLKELQ
-483 GSKYEKFPVCIA
+483 GTNYEKFPVCIA

-516 PIREIRVSAGA
+516 PIKEIRISAGA

-555 EKGLI
+555 DKGLI

>member
-21 NILEIAKKKLN
+21 NILEIAEKRLN
-32 IEEKFLEPYG
+32 IPEKFLEPYG

-85 LGDAFQKI
+85 LGDALHKI
-93 GKNSSVCI
+93 GKNSSICI

-138 HAISTAHNLLSAA
+138 HAISAAHNLLSAA
-151 IDNHINWGKEP
+151 IDNHINWRKEP
-162 LIDARRVSW
+162 IIDVRKVTW

-177 NDRALRQIVCSLGG
+177 NDRALRQIICSIGG

-230 LVGYTSDK
+230 LVAYTSDK

-251 MLVLLKDAI
+251 MSVLLKDAI
-260 KPNIIQSLENNPVL
+260 KPNIIQSLENNPVF

-299 SDYVITEAGFG
+299 SDYVVTEAGFG

-315 EKFLDI
+315 EKFFDI
-321 KCRKANLAPDATV
+321 KCRKANLAPDAAV
-334 LVATIRALKMHGGV
+334 LVVTIRALKMHGGV

-356 NVEAVK
+356 NVEAVQ

-384 GINAFVSDTEDE
+384 GINVFVSDTEDE
-396 MNVVKKVCEKVGIK
+396 MDVVKKICEKVGVN
-410 AVTSKHWEFGGEGAV
+410 AVTSRHWEFGGEGAV

-440 NFKTLYEDNLSLEDK
+440 NFKTLYDDNLSLEDK

-460 NEIYGATELEIS
+460 SEIYGANELEIS
-472 TTAKKQLNELE
+472 TTAKKQLKELQ
-483 GSKYEKFPVCIA
+483 GTNYEKFPVCIA

-516 PIREIRVSAGA
+516 PIKEIRISAGA

>member
-21 NILEIAKKKLN
+21 NILEIAEKKLN
-32 IEEKFLEPYG
+32 IPEKFLEPYG

-85 LGDAFQKI
+85 LGDALHKI
-93 GKNSSVCI
+93 GKNSSICI

-138 HAISTAHNLLSAA
+138 HAISAAHNLLSAA
-151 IDNHINWGKEP
+151 IDNHINWKKEP
-162 LIDARRVSW
+162 IIDVRKVTW

-177 NDRALRQIVCSLGG
+177 NDRALRQIICSIGG

-230 LVGYTSDK
+230 LVAYTSDK

-251 MLVLLKDAI
+251 MSVLLKDAI
-260 KPNIIQSLENNPVL
+260 KPNIIQSLENNPVF

-299 SDYVITEAGFG
+299 SDYVVTEAGFG

-315 EKFLDI
+315 EKFFDI
-321 KCRKANLAPDATV
+321 KCRKANLAPDAAV
-334 LVATIRALKMHGGV
+334 LVVTIRALKMHGGV

-356 NVEAVK
+356 NVEAVQ

-371 IENLKKYGVPIIV
+371 IENLKKYGVPIVV
-384 GINAFVSDTEDE
+384 GINVFVSDTEDE
-396 MNVVKKVCEKVGIK
+396 MDVVKKICEKVGVN
-410 AVTSKHWEFGGEGAV
+410 AVTSRHWEFGGEGAV

-440 NFKTLYEDNLSLEDK
+440 NFKTLYDDNLSLEDK

-460 NEIYGATELEIS
+460 SEIYGANELEIS
-472 TTAKKQLNELE
+472 TTAKKQLKELQ
-483 GSKYEKFPVCIA
+483 GTNYEKFPVCIA

-516 PIREIRVSAGA
+516 PIKEIRISAGA

-555 EKGLI
+555 DKGLI

>member
-117 GGGKAQAVPMED
+117 GGGKAQAIPMED

-177 NDRALRQIVCSLGG
+177 NDRALRQIVCSIGG

-238 EAVFAKDLNVIGS
+238 ETVFAKDLNVIGS

-321 KCRKANLAPDATV
+321 KCRKANLAHDVTV

-371 IENLKKYGVPIIV
+371 IENLKKYGVPIVV
-384 GINAFVSDTEDE
+384 GINAFVSDTQDE
-396 MNVVKKVCEKVGIK
+396 MNVIKKVCEKVGIK

-433 TLEKTKS
+433 TLETTKS